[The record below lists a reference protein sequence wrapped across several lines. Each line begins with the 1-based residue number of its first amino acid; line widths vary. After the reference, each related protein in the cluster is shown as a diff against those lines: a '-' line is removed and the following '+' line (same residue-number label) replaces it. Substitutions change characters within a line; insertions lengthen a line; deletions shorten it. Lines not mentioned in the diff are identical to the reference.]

1 MYVRR
6 KSNWYIYF
14 LSFLITAAFVIVAIF
29 VFRWYLFPTDTQDT
43 GLDKTTGEL
52 TDDFK
57 PTAEHSFNLL
67 GMLSNGASDSPELFY
82 IASFNAPANSLTF
95 IPIPNGISVASQ
107 GRTLPNVYAAQGGA
121 EIVNVLEKEIGIR
134 CSSYVKMDE
143 QSFETL
149 LTAFGNVEYDIP
161 RTITVKDG
169 EDMVTFN
176 SGRNL
181 LTSEEVFQLVYRAEY
196 DEGESYKFR
205 TAADIFAEL
214 INQNYRHLNGSLL
227 DTYYG
232 MIVNSAETNLT
243 EQLYKAHKAAL
254 LNTVQ
259 YGVQPAE
266 FYIPYGEYTDDG
278 GFTIAENSI
287 ISIKQKA
294 GLM

>member
-14 LSFLITAAFVIVAIF
+14 LSFVITAAFVIVAIF
-29 VFRWYLFPTDTQDT
+29 VFRWYLFPTDTQET
-43 GLDKTTGEL
+43 GIDKVTGEL

-67 GMLSNGASDSPELFY
+67 GMLSDGAIDSPELFY
-82 IASFNAPANSLTF
+82 IVLFNAPSNSITF
-95 IPIPNGISVASQ
+95 VPIPNGISVASQ
-107 GRTLPNVYAAQGGA
+107 GRTLPNVYEAQGGA
-121 EIVNVLEKEIGIR
+121 EVVNILEKEIGIK
-134 CSSYVKMDE
+134 CSSYVKMDSK
-143 QSFETL
+143 SFEEL
-149 LTAFGNVEYDIP
+149 LTVFGNVEYDIP
-161 RTITVKDG
+161 RTITIKKG

-181 LTSEEVFQLVYRAEY
+181 LTSEEVFDLVYRAEY
-196 DEGESYKFR
+196 DEGEAYKFR

-214 INQNYRHLNGSLL
+214 INQNYHHVDGSLL

-232 MIVNSAETNLT
+232 MIINSAETNLN

-254 LNTVQ
+254 LNTVE
-259 YGVQPAE
+259 YGVQPAD

-278 GFTIAENSI
+278 GFKIAENSI

-294 GLM
+294 GLL